1 MSFLLPPSPRL
12 QWGVLLAGSIVLA
25 LAFSAVHLSAAL
37 LLGPMI
43 AAIAVAA
50 AGADLK
56 LPKTASAVAQGVVA
70 CLIAGAIPPSIY
82 GEIAANWVVFASALV
97 SVLVASILIGWT
109 LMRFQV
115 LPGTTALWGA
125 FPGAATVMVLMS
137 ERYGADM
144 RLVAFMQYLRVVV
157 VALIASAVAH
167 LFQLGGAVVPPLHP
181 ALEAGPVAATLSLAV
196 LGSLIGARL
205 PMPAGAMIVPM
216 VAALI
221 ATHCGWLKVQ
231 LPHPVLAVCYAGVG
245 WTIGLRFTRDILR
258 HALTA
263 LPRVLLAIFSL
274 VLTCALF
281 AGALVWFAG
290 IEPLTAYLA
299 TSPGGADS
307 VAIIAAGSAVDL
319 PFVMTLQ
326 TARFFVVLLFGPM
339 MARALASRAR

>member
-1 MSFLLPPSPRL
+1 
-12 QWGVLLAGSIVLA
+12 VLLAGSIVLA
-25 LAFSAVHLSAAL
+25 LAFSAIHLSAAL

-50 AGADLK
+50 SGADLK
-56 LPKTASAVAQGVVA
+56 LSKTASALSQGVVA
-70 CLIAGAIPPSIY
+70 CLIAGAIPPSVY
-82 GEIAANWVVFASALV
+82 GEIAQNWLVFTLALV
-97 SVLVASILIGWT
+97 SVLLASIIIGWT
-109 LMRFQV
+109 LMKLQV

-157 VALIASAVAH
+157 VALIASIVAH
-167 LFQLGGAVVPPLHP
+167 MVQLSGAEVPALHP
-181 ALEAGPVAATLSLAV
+181 DLQPGPVAATLTVAII
-196 LGSLIGARL
+196 GSLLGARL

-216 VAALI
+216 MLALVL
-221 ATHCGWLKVQ
+221 AHLGLMKVQ

-258 HALTA
+258 HAMTA

-281 AGALVWFAG
+281 AGALFWLAG
-290 IEPLTAYLA
+290 ISPLTAYLA
-299 TSPGGADS
+299 MSPGGADS

-326 TARFFVVLLFGPM
+326 TSRFFVVLLFGPM
-339 MARALASRAR
+339 MARALASRARPVPTRSGIE